1 MNIERDRPFGVFA
14 ECSRTSQWSHS
25 LRIGICGL
33 GTVGSGLF
41 NLLESN
47 RAEIGRKV
55 GQDIILSQVGCRRD
69 HPDCDLSSS
78 NVTRD
83 IFEVANNPD
92 VDVLVELIGGTDVAK
107 DLVMQA
113 ISNGKHVV
121 TANKALIALHGDE
134 VFSAAEQAGVTV
146 HYEAA
151 VAGGIPI
158 VKSIREG
165 LAGNTIDWVAGIING
180 TTNFILTEMSRE
192 GSNRS
197 FDDVLG
203 EAQALGYAEADP
215 TFDVEGIDAAHKL
228 TILAAIAFGVPLNFN
243 AMYTEGISAIS
254 ADDIKFA
261 SELGYCIKH
270 LGIARQ
276 SGGGIDLRV
285 HPTLV
290 EKDQMLAQVNGVM
303 NAVMVGSD
311 AAGSTMYCGAGAGA
325 GPTASSVMADIIDI
339 VRGGKLPDLG
349 FVSLAQTDILSIEK
363 IKSSYYLRLDVVDQA
378 GVMANVS
385 TILSRHRVSIEAL
398 IQKDARRGNTQIVI
412 LTDEVLESEMADAIS
427 EIESNEAVTSKVSM
441 IRVSNL

>member
-1 MNIERDRPFGVFA
+1 
-14 ECSRTSQWSHS
+14 

-47 RAEIGRKV
+47 RAEIERKV
-55 GQDIILSQVGCRRD
+55 GRDIILSQVGCRRD
-69 HPDCDLSSS
+69 HPDCDLSST

-113 ISNGKHVV
+113 ISNGKHIV

-134 VFSAAEQAGVTV
+134 VFSAAEQAGVSV

-158 VKSIREG
+158 VKAIREG
-165 LAGNTIDWVAGIING
+165 LAGNTIEWVAGIING

-203 EAQALGYAEADP
+203 EARALGYAEADP

-228 TILAAIAFGVPLNFN
+228 TILAAIAFGVPLNFS

-261 SELGYCIKH
+261 DELGYCIKH

-276 SGGGIDLRV
+276 SGDGLELRV

-311 AAGSTMYCGAGAGA
+311 AAGSTMYYGAGAGA

-349 FVSLAQTDILSIEK
+349 FVSLAPTGVLPIEK
-363 IKSSYYLRLDVVDQA
+363 IRSSYYLRLGVVDQA

-398 IQKDARRGNTQIVI
+398 IQKDARRGDAQIVL
-412 LTDEVLESEMADAIS
+412 LTDEVLESEMVDAIS

>member
-1 MNIERDRPFGVFA
+1 
-14 ECSRTSQWSHS
+14 

-47 RAEIGRKV
+47 RAEIERKV
-55 GQDIILSQVGCRRD
+55 GRDIILSQVGCRRD
-69 HPDCDLSSS
+69 HPDCDLSST

-113 ISNGKHVV
+113 ISNGKHIV

-134 VFSAAEQAGVTV
+134 VFSAAEQAGVSV

-158 VKSIREG
+158 VKAIREG
-165 LAGNTIDWVAGIING
+165 LAGNTIEWVAGIING

-228 TILAAIAFGVPLNFN
+228 TILAAIAFGVPLNFS

-254 ADDIKFA
+254 ADDIKLA
-261 SELGYCIKH
+261 DELGYCIKH

-276 SGGGIDLRV
+276 SGDGLELRV

-311 AAGSTMYCGAGAGA
+311 AAGSTMYYGAGAGA

-349 FVSLAQTDILSIEK
+349 FASLAPTDILPIEK
-363 IKSSYYLRLDVVDQA
+363 VKSSYCLRLGVVDQA

-398 IQKDARRGNTQIVI
+398 IQKDARRGDAQIVI
-412 LTDEVLESEMADAIS
+412 LTDEVLESEMVDAIS
-427 EIESNEAVTSKVSM
+427 EIEANEAVTSKVSM
-441 IRVSNL
+441 IRVPNL

>member
-1 MNIERDRPFGVFA
+1 M
-14 ECSRTSQWSHS
+14 
-25 LRIGICGL
+25 RIGICGL

-47 RAEIGRKV
+47 RAEIERKV
-55 GQDIILSQVGCRRD
+55 GRDIILSQVGCRRD
-69 HPDCDLSSS
+69 HPDCDLSST

-113 ISNGKHVV
+113 ISNGKHIV

-134 VFSAAEQAGVTV
+134 VFSAAEQAGVSV

-165 LAGNTIDWVAGIING
+165 LAGNTIGWVAGIING

-197 FDDVLG
+197 FDDVLS

-228 TILAAIAFGVPLNFN
+228 TILAAIAFGVPLNFS

-261 SELGYCIKH
+261 DELGYCIKH

-276 SGGGIDLRV
+276 SGDGLELRV

-311 AAGSTMYCGAGAGA
+311 AAGSTMYYGAGAGA

-349 FVSLAQTDILSIEK
+349 FVSLAPTGILAIEK
-363 IKSSYYLRLDVVDQA
+363 IRCSYYLRLGVVDQA

-398 IQKDARRGNTQIVI
+398 IQKDARRGDAQIVI
-412 LTDEVLESEMADAIS
+412 LTDEVLESEMVDAIS

>member
-1 MNIERDRPFGVFA
+1 M
-14 ECSRTSQWSHS
+14 
-25 LRIGICGL
+25 RIGICGL

-47 RAEIGRKV
+47 RAEIERKV

-69 HPDCDLSSS
+69 HPDCDLSST

-113 ISNGKHVV
+113 ISNGKHIV

-134 VFSAAEQAGVTV
+134 VLSAAEQAGVSV

-165 LAGNTIDWVAGIING
+165 LAGNTIEWVAGIING

-192 GSNRS
+192 GSSRS

-228 TILAAIAFGVPLNFN
+228 TILASIAFGVPLNFS

-254 ADDIKFA
+254 AEDIKLA
-261 SELGYCIKH
+261 DELGYCIKH

-276 SGGGIDLRV
+276 TGDGLELRV

-311 AAGSTMYCGAGAGA
+311 AAGSTMYYGAGAGA

-339 VRGGKLPDLG
+339 VRGVKLPDLG
-349 FVSLAQTDILSIEK
+349 FVSLAPTDVLPIEK
-363 IKSSYYLRLDVVDQA
+363 IRSSYYLRLGVVDQA

-385 TILSRHRVSIEAL
+385 TILSRYRVSIEAL
-398 IQKDARRGNTQIVI
+398 IQKDARRGDAQIVL
-412 LTDEVLESEMADAIS
+412 LTDEVLESEMVDAIS

>member
-1 MNIERDRPFGVFA
+1 
-14 ECSRTSQWSHS
+14 

-311 AAGSTMYCGAGAGA
+311 AAGSTMYYGAGAGA

-398 IQKDARRGNTQIVI
+398 IQKEARRGNTQIVI
-412 LTDEVLESEMADAIS
+412 LTDEVLESEMEDAIS

>member
-1 MNIERDRPFGVFA
+1 M
-14 ECSRTSQWSHS
+14 
-25 LRIGICGL
+25 RIGICGL

-47 RAEIGRKV
+47 RAEIERKV
-55 GQDIILSQVGCRRD
+55 GRDIILSQVGCRRD
-69 HPDCDLSSS
+69 HPDCDLSST

-113 ISNGKHVV
+113 ISNGKHIV

-134 VFSAAEQAGVTV
+134 VFSAAEQAGVSV

-165 LAGNTIDWVAGIING
+165 LAGNTIEWVAGIING

-197 FDDVLG
+197 FDDVLS

-228 TILAAIAFGVPLNFN
+228 TILAAIAFGVPLNFS

-261 SELGYCIKH
+261 DELGYCIKH

-276 SGGGIDLRV
+276 SGDGLELRV

-311 AAGSTMYCGAGAGA
+311 AAGSTMYYGAGAGA

-349 FVSLAQTDILSIEK
+349 FVSLAPPGILAIEK
-363 IKSSYYLRLDVVDQA
+363 IRCSYYLRLGVVDQA

-398 IQKDARRGNTQIVI
+398 IQKDARRGDAQIVI
-412 LTDEVLESEMADAIS
+412 LTDEVLESEMVDAIS

>member
-1 MNIERDRPFGVFA
+1 M
-14 ECSRTSQWSHS
+14 
-25 LRIGICGL
+25 RIGICGL

-47 RAEIGRKV
+47 RAEIERKV
-55 GQDIILSQVGCRRD
+55 GRDIILSQVGCRRD
-69 HPDCDLSSS
+69 HPDCDLSST

-113 ISNGKHVV
+113 ISNGKHIV

-134 VFSAAEQAGVTV
+134 VFSAAEQAGVSV

-158 VKSIREG
+158 VKAIREG
-165 LAGNTIDWVAGIING
+165 LAGNTIEWVAGIING

-197 FDDVLG
+197 FDDVLS

-215 TFDVEGIDAAHKL
+215 TFDVEGIDAAHTL
-228 TILAAIAFGVPLNFN
+228 TILAAIAFGVPLNFS

-261 SELGYCIKH
+261 DELGYCIKH

-276 SGGGIDLRV
+276 SGDGLELRV

-311 AAGSTMYCGAGAGA
+311 AAGSTMYYGAGAGA

-349 FVSLAQTDILSIEK
+349 FVSLAPTGILPIEK
-363 IKSSYYLRLDVVDQA
+363 IMSSYYLRLGVVDQA

-398 IQKDARRGNTQIVI
+398 IQKDARRGDAQIVI
-412 LTDEVLESEMADAIS
+412 LTDEVLESEMVDAIS

>member
-1 MNIERDRPFGVFA
+1 M
-14 ECSRTSQWSHS
+14 
-25 LRIGICGL
+25 RIGICGL

-47 RAEIGRKV
+47 RAEIERKV
-55 GQDIILSQVGCRRD
+55 GRDIILSQVGCRRD
-69 HPDCDLSSS
+69 HPDCDLSST

-113 ISNGKHVV
+113 ISNGKHIV

-134 VFSAAEQAGVTV
+134 VFSAAEQAGVSV

-165 LAGNTIDWVAGIING
+165 LAGNTIEWVAGIING

-197 FDDVLG
+197 FDDVLS

-228 TILAAIAFGVPLNFN
+228 TILAAIAFGVPLNFS

-261 SELGYCIKH
+261 DELGYCIKH

-276 SGGGIDLRV
+276 SGDGLELRV

-311 AAGSTMYCGAGAGA
+311 AAGSTMYYGAGAGA

-349 FVSLAQTDILSIEK
+349 FVSLAPTGILAIEK
-363 IKSSYYLRLDVVDQA
+363 IRCSYYLRLGVVDQA

-398 IQKDARRGNTQIVI
+398 IQKDARRGDAQIVI
-412 LTDEVLESEMADAIS
+412 LTDEVLESEMVDAIS

>member
-1 MNIERDRPFGVFA
+1 M
-14 ECSRTSQWSHS
+14 
-25 LRIGICGL
+25 RIGICGL

-41 NLLESN
+41 NLLDSN
-47 RAEIGRKV
+47 RAEIERKV
-55 GQDIILSQVGCRRD
+55 GQDIIVSQVGCRRD
-69 HPDCDLSSS
+69 HPDCDLSST

-113 ISNGKHVV
+113 ITSGKHIV

-134 VFSAAEQAGVTV
+134 VFSAAEKAGVSV

-197 FDDVLG
+197 FDDVLL

-228 TILAAIAFGVPLNFN
+228 TILAAIAFGVPLNFE
-243 AMYTEGISAIS
+243 AMYTEGISAIT

-261 SELGYCIKH
+261 DELGYCIKH

-276 SGGGIDLRV
+276 RGDSVELRV

-311 AAGSTMYCGAGAGA
+311 AAGSTMYYGAGAGA
-325 GPTASSVMADIIDI
+325 GPTASSALADIIDI
-339 VRGGKLPDLG
+339 VRGGQLPNLG
-349 FVSLAQTDILSIEK
+349 FVSNKPAAVLPIEK
-363 IKSSYYLRLDVVDQA
+363 IRSSYYIRLGVLDRA

-385 TILSRHRVSIEAL
+385 TILSRHNLSIEAL
-398 IQKDARRGNTQIVI
+398 IQKDARRGDAQIII
-412 LTDEVLESEMADAIS
+412 LTDEVLESEMTAAIN
-427 EIESNEAVTSKVSM
+427 EIESNDAVTLKVSM

>member
-1 MNIERDRPFGVFA
+1 M
-14 ECSRTSQWSHS
+14 
-25 LRIGICGL
+25 RIGICGL

-47 RAEIGRKV
+47 RAEIERKV
-55 GQDIILSQVGCRRD
+55 GRIITLSQVGCRRD
-69 HPDCDLSSS
+69 HPDCDLSST

-113 ISNGKHVV
+113 ISNGKHIV

-134 VFSAAEQAGVTV
+134 VFSAAEQAGVSV

-165 LAGNTIDWVAGIING
+165 LAGNTIQWVAGIING

-197 FDDVLG
+197 FDDVLR

-228 TILAAIAFGVPLNFN
+228 TILAVIAFGVPLNFS

-261 SELGYCIKH
+261 DELGYCIKH

-276 SGGGIDLRV
+276 SGDGLELRV

-311 AAGSTMYCGAGAGA
+311 AAGSTMYYGAGAGA

-339 VRGGKLPDLG
+339 ARGGKLPDLG
-349 FVSLAQTDILSIEK
+349 FVSLSPTGILAIEK
-363 IKSSYYLRLDVVDQA
+363 IRSSYYLRLGVVDQA

-398 IQKDARRGNTQIVI
+398 IQERCKAGGYANRH
-412 LTDEVLESEMADAIS
+412 TDG
-427 EIESNEAVTSKVSM
+427 
-441 IRVSNL
+441 

>member
-1 MNIERDRPFGVFA
+1 M
-14 ECSRTSQWSHS
+14 
-25 LRIGICGL
+25 RIGICGL

-47 RAEIGRKV
+47 RAEIERKV
-55 GQDIILSQVGCRRD
+55 GRDIILSQVGCRRD
-69 HPDCDLSSS
+69 HPDCDLSST

-113 ISNGKHVV
+113 ISNGKHIV

-134 VFSAAEQAGVTV
+134 VFSAAEQAGVSV

-158 VKSIREG
+158 VKAIREG
-165 LAGNTIDWVAGIING
+165 LAGNTIEWVAGIING

-228 TILAAIAFGVPLNFN
+228 TILAAIAFGVPLNFS

-254 ADDIKFA
+254 ADDIKLA
-261 SELGYCIKH
+261 DELGYCIKH

-276 SGGGIDLRV
+276 SGDGLELRV

-311 AAGSTMYCGAGAGA
+311 AAGSTMYYGAGAGA

-339 VRGGKLPDLG
+339 VRGVKLPDLG
-349 FVSLAQTDILSIEK
+349 FVSLAPTEVLPIEK
-363 IKSSYYLRLDVVDQA
+363 IRSSYYLRLGVVDQA

-385 TILSRHRVSIEAL
+385 TILSRYRVSIEAL
-398 IQKDARRGNTQIVI
+398 IQKDARRGDAQIVL
-412 LTDEVLESEMADAIS
+412 LTDEVLESEMVDAIS

>member
-1 MNIERDRPFGVFA
+1 M
-14 ECSRTSQWSHS
+14 
-25 LRIGICGL
+25 RIGICGL

-41 NLLESN
+41 NLLEGN
-47 RAEIGRKV
+47 RAEIERKV
-55 GQDIILSQVGCRRD
+55 GRDIILGQVGCRRD
-69 HPDCDLSSS
+69 HPDCDLSSA

-113 ISNGKHVV
+113 ISNGKHIV

-134 VFSAAEQAGVTV
+134 VFSAAEQAGVSV

-151 VAGGIPI
+151 VAGDIPI
-158 VKSIREG
+158 IKSIREG
-165 LAGNTIDWVAGIING
+165 LAGNSIEWVAGIING
-180 TTNFILTEMSRE
+180 TTNFILTEMSRV

-254 ADDIKFA
+254 SDDIKFA
-261 SELGYCIKH
+261 DEMGYCIKH

-276 SGGGIDLRV
+276 TGDDLELRV

-311 AAGSTMYCGAGAGA
+311 AAGSTMYYGAGAGA

-349 FVSLAQTDILSIEK
+349 FVSLTPVNVLPIEK
-363 IKSSYYLRLDVVDQA
+363 IRSSYYLRLGVVDRA
-378 GVMANVS
+378 GAMANVS
-385 TILSRHRVSIEAL
+385 TILGRHKVSIEAL
-398 IQKDARRGNTQIVI
+398 IQKDARRGDAQIVI
-412 LTDEVLESEMADAIS
+412 LTDEVLESEMVAAIS
-427 EIESNEAVTSKVSM
+427 EIESTDVVTSEVSM

>member
-1 MNIERDRPFGVFA
+1 M
-14 ECSRTSQWSHS
+14 
-25 LRIGICGL
+25 RIGICGL

-47 RAEIGRKV
+47 RAEIERKV
-55 GQDIILSQVGCRRD
+55 GRDIILSQVGCRRD
-69 HPDCDLSSS
+69 HPDCDLSST

-113 ISNGKHVV
+113 ISNGKHIV

-134 VFSAAEQAGVTV
+134 VFSAAEQAGVSV

-158 VKSIREG
+158 VKAIREG
-165 LAGNTIDWVAGIING
+165 LAGNTIEWVAGIING

-203 EAQALGYAEADP
+203 EAQELGYAEADP

-228 TILAAIAFGVPLNFN
+228 TILAAIAFGVPLNFS

-261 SELGYCIKH
+261 DELGYCIKH

-276 SGGGIDLRV
+276 SGDGLELRV

-311 AAGSTMYCGAGAGA
+311 AAGSTMYYGAGAGA

-339 VRGGKLPDLG
+339 GRGGKLPDLG
-349 FVSLAQTDILSIEK
+349 FVSLAPTGILPIEK
-363 IKSSYYLRLDVVDQA
+363 IMSSYYLRLGVVDQA

-398 IQKDARRGNTQIVI
+398 IQKDARRGDAQIVI
-412 LTDEVLESEMADAIS
+412 LTDEVLESEMVDAIS
-427 EIESNEAVTSKVSM
+427 EIESNEVVTSKVSM

>member
-1 MNIERDRPFGVFA
+1 M
-14 ECSRTSQWSHS
+14 
-25 LRIGICGL
+25 RIGICGL

-47 RAEIGRKV
+47 RAEIERKV
-55 GQDIILSQVGCRRD
+55 GRDIILSQVGCRRD
-69 HPDCDLSSS
+69 HPDCDLSST

-113 ISNGKHVV
+113 ISNGKHIV

-134 VFSAAEQAGVTV
+134 VFSAAEQAGVSV

-165 LAGNTIDWVAGIING
+165 LAGNTIEWVAGIING

-228 TILAAIAFGVPLNFN
+228 TILAAIAFGVPLNFS

-261 SELGYCIKH
+261 DELGYCIKH

-276 SGGGIDLRV
+276 SGDGLELRV

-311 AAGSTMYCGAGAGA
+311 AAGSTMYYGAGAGA
-325 GPTASSVMADIIDI
+325 GPTASSVVADIIDI
-339 VRGGKLPDLG
+339 GRGGKLPDLG
-349 FVSLAQTDILSIEK
+349 FVSLAGTGSLPIEK
-363 IKSSYYLRLDVVDQA
+363 IMSSYYLRLGVVDQA

-398 IQKDARRGNTQIVI
+398 IQKDARRGDAQIVI
-412 LTDEVLESEMADAIS
+412 LTDEVLESEMVDAIS
-427 EIESNEAVTSKVSM
+427 EIESNEVVTSKVSM

>member
-1 MNIERDRPFGVFA
+1 M
-14 ECSRTSQWSHS
+14 
-25 LRIGICGL
+25 RIGICGL

-47 RAEIGRKV
+47 RSEIERKV
-55 GQDIILSQVGCRRD
+55 EREITISQVGSRRD
-69 HPDCDLSSS
+69 HPDCDLSST

-107 DLVMQA
+107 ELVMLA
-113 ISNGKHVV
+113 ISNGKHIV

-134 VFSAAEQAGVTV
+134 VFLAAEQAGVSV

-158 VKSIREG
+158 VKLIREG
-165 LAGNTIDWVAGIING
+165 LAGNTIEWIAGIING
-180 TTNFILTEMSRE
+180 TTNFILTEMSRK

-197 FDDVLG
+197 FEDVLG

-228 TILAAIAFGVPLNFN
+228 TILATIAFGVPLNFS
-243 AMYTEGISAIS
+243 AIYTEGISAIS

-261 SELGYCIKH
+261 DELGYCIKH

-276 SGGGIDLRV
+276 SGDDVELRV
-285 HPTLV
+285 HPSLI

-311 AAGSTMYCGAGAGA
+311 AAGSTMYYGAGAGA

-339 VRGGKLPDLG
+339 LRGTKLPDLG
-349 FVSLAQTDILSIEK
+349 FVSLAPAGVLPIEK
-363 IKSSYYLRLDVVDQA
+363 IRSSYYLRLGVVDQA

-385 TILSRHRVSIEAL
+385 TILSRRKISIEAL
-398 IQKDARRGNTQIVI
+398 IQKDARRGDAQIVI
-412 LTDEVLESEMADAIS
+412 LTNEVLESQIISAIS

-441 IRVSNL
+441 IRVANL

>member
-1 MNIERDRPFGVFA
+1 M
-14 ECSRTSQWSHS
+14 
-25 LRIGICGL
+25 RIGICGL

-47 RAEIGRKV
+47 RAEIERKV
-55 GQDIILSQVGCRRD
+55 GRDIILSQVGCRRD
-69 HPDCDLSSS
+69 HPDCDLSST

-113 ISNGKHVV
+113 ISNGKHIV

-134 VFSAAEQAGVTV
+134 VFSAAEQAGVSV

-158 VKSIREG
+158 VKAIREG
-165 LAGNTIDWVAGIING
+165 LAGNTIEWVAGIING

-228 TILAAIAFGVPLNFN
+228 TILAAIAFGVPLNFS

-261 SELGYCIKH
+261 DELGYCIKH

-276 SGGGIDLRV
+276 SGDGLELRV

-311 AAGSTMYCGAGAGA
+311 AAGSTMYYGAGAGA

-339 VRGGKLPDLG
+339 GRGGKLPDLG
-349 FVSLAQTDILSIEK
+349 FVSLAPTGILPIEK
-363 IKSSYYLRLDVVDQA
+363 IMSSYYLRLGVVDQA

-398 IQKDARRGNTQIVI
+398 IQKDARRGDAQIVI
-412 LTDEVLESEMADAIS
+412 LTDEVLESEMVDAIS
-427 EIESNEAVTSKVSM
+427 EIESNEVVTSRVSM

>member
-1 MNIERDRPFGVFA
+1 M
-14 ECSRTSQWSHS
+14 
-25 LRIGICGL
+25 RIGICGL

-47 RAEIGRKV
+47 RAEIERKV
-55 GQDIILSQVGCRRD
+55 GRDIILSQVGCRRD
-69 HPDCDLSSS
+69 HPDCDLSST

-113 ISNGKHVV
+113 ISNGKHIV

-134 VFSAAEQAGVTV
+134 VFSAAEQAGVSV

-158 VKSIREG
+158 VKAIREG
-165 LAGNTIDWVAGIING
+165 LAGNTIEWVAGIING

-203 EAQALGYAEADP
+203 EARALGYAEADP

-228 TILAAIAFGVPLNFN
+228 TILAAIAFGVPLNFS

-261 SELGYCIKH
+261 DELGYCIKH

-276 SGGGIDLRV
+276 SGDGLELRV

-311 AAGSTMYCGAGAGA
+311 AAGSTMYYGAGAGA

-349 FVSLAQTDILSIEK
+349 FVSLAPTGVLPIEK
-363 IKSSYYLRLDVVDQA
+363 IRSSYYLRLGVVDQA

-398 IQKDARRGNTQIVI
+398 IQKDARRGDAQIVL
-412 LTDEVLESEMADAIS
+412 LTDEVLESEMVDAIS

>member
-1 MNIERDRPFGVFA
+1 
-14 ECSRTSQWSHS
+14 

-47 RAEIGRKV
+47 RAEIERKV
-55 GQDIILSQVGCRRD
+55 GRDIILSQVGCRRD
-69 HPDCDLSSS
+69 HPDCDLSST

-113 ISNGKHVV
+113 ISNGKHIV

-134 VFSAAEQAGVTV
+134 VFSAAEQAGVSV

-165 LAGNTIDWVAGIING
+165 LAGNTIEWVAGIING

-228 TILAAIAFGVPLNFN
+228 TILAAIAFGVPLNFS

-254 ADDIKFA
+254 ADDIKLA
-261 SELGYCIKH
+261 DELGYCIKH

-276 SGGGIDLRV
+276 SGDGLELRV

-311 AAGSTMYCGAGAGA
+311 AAGSTMYYGAGAGA

-339 VRGGKLPDLG
+339 VRGVKLPDLG
-349 FVSLAQTDILSIEK
+349 FVSLAPTDVLPIEK
-363 IKSSYYLRLDVVDQA
+363 IRSSYYLRLGVVDQA

-398 IQKDARRGNTQIVI
+398 IQKDARRGDAQIVI
-412 LTDEVLESEMADAIS
+412 LTDEVLESEMVDAIS
-427 EIESNEAVTSKVSM
+427 EIEANEAVTSKVSM

>member
-1 MNIERDRPFGVFA
+1 M
-14 ECSRTSQWSHS
+14 
-25 LRIGICGL
+25 RIGICGL

-47 RAEIGRKV
+47 RAEIERKV
-55 GQDIILSQVGCRRD
+55 GRIITLSQVGCRRD
-69 HPDCDLSSS
+69 HPDCDLSST

-113 ISNGKHVV
+113 ISNGKHIV

-134 VFSAAEQAGVTV
+134 VFSAAEQAGVSV

-165 LAGNTIDWVAGIING
+165 LAGNTIQWVAGIING

-197 FDDVLG
+197 FDDVLR

-228 TILAAIAFGVPLNFN
+228 TILAAIAFGVPLNFS

-261 SELGYCIKH
+261 DELGYCIKH

-276 SGGGIDLRV
+276 SGDGLELRV

-311 AAGSTMYCGAGAGA
+311 AAGSTMYYGAGAGA

-339 VRGGKLPDLG
+339 ARGGKLPDLG
-349 FVSLAQTDILSIEK
+349 FVSLSPTGILAIEK
-363 IKSSYYLRLDVVDQA
+363 IRSSYYLRLGVVDQA

-398 IQKDARRGNTQIVI
+398 IQKDARRGDTQIVI
-412 LTDEVLESEMADAIS
+412 LTDEVLESEMLDAIS
-427 EIESNEAVTSKVSM
+427 EMESNEAVTSKVSM

>member
-1 MNIERDRPFGVFA
+1 M
-14 ECSRTSQWSHS
+14 
-25 LRIGICGL
+25 RIGICGL

-47 RAEIGRKV
+47 RAEIERKV
-55 GQDIILSQVGCRRD
+55 GRIITLSQVGCRRD
-69 HPDCDLSSS
+69 HPDCDLSST

-113 ISNGKHVV
+113 ISNGKHIV

-134 VFSAAEQAGVTV
+134 VFSAAEQAGVSV

-165 LAGNTIDWVAGIING
+165 LAGNTIQWVAGIING

-197 FDDVLG
+197 FDDVLR

-228 TILAAIAFGVPLNFN
+228 TILAVIAFGVPLNFS

-261 SELGYCIKH
+261 DELGYCIKH

-276 SGGGIDLRV
+276 SGDGLELRV

-311 AAGSTMYCGAGAGA
+311 AAGSTMYYGAGAGA

-339 VRGGKLPDLG
+339 ARGGKLPDLG
-349 FVSLAQTDILSIEK
+349 FVSLSPTGILAIEK
-363 IKSSYYLRLDVVDQA
+363 IRSSYYLRLGVVDQA

-398 IQKDARRGNTQIVI
+398 IQKDARRGDTQIVI
-412 LTDEVLESEMADAIS
+412 LTDEVLESEMLDAIS
-427 EIESNEAVTSKVSM
+427 EMESNEAVTSKVSM

>member
-1 MNIERDRPFGVFA
+1 M
-14 ECSRTSQWSHS
+14 
-25 LRIGICGL
+25 RIGICGL

-47 RAEIGRKV
+47 RAEIERKV
-55 GQDIILSQVGCRRD
+55 GRDIILSQVGCRRD
-69 HPDCDLSSS
+69 HPDCDLSST

-113 ISNGKHVV
+113 ISNGKHIV

-134 VFSAAEQAGVTV
+134 VFSAAEQAGVSV

-165 LAGNTIDWVAGIING
+165 LAGNTIEWVAGIING

-228 TILAAIAFGVPLNFN
+228 TILAAIAFGVPLNFS

-261 SELGYCIKH
+261 DELGYCIKH

-276 SGGGIDLRV
+276 SGDGLELRV

-311 AAGSTMYCGAGAGA
+311 AAGSTMYYGAGAGA

-349 FVSLAQTDILSIEK
+349 FVSLAPTGILAIEK
-363 IKSSYYLRLDVVDQA
+363 IRCSYYLRLGVVDQA

-385 TILSRHRVSIEAL
+385 TILSGHRVSIEAL
-398 IQKDARRGNTQIVI
+398 IQKDARRGDAQIVI
-412 LTDEVLESEMADAIS
+412 LTDEVLESEMVDAIS
-427 EIESNEAVTSKVSM
+427 EIESNEVVTSKVSM

>member
-1 MNIERDRPFGVFA
+1 MSIEHDRLFA
-14 ECSRTSQWSHS
+14 VSAKCSRTSQWSHNV
-25 LRIGICGL
+25 RIGICGL

-41 NLLESN
+41 NLYERN
-47 RAEIGRKV
+47 RAEIARKV
-55 GQDIILSQVGCRRD
+55 GREIILAQVGCRRD
-69 HPDCDLSSS
+69 HPDCDLGST

-92 VDVLVELIGGTDVAK
+92 VEILVELVGGTDVAK

-113 ISNGKHVV
+113 ISNGKHIV

-134 VFSAAEQAGVTV
+134 VFAAAEKAGVFV
-146 HYEAA
+146 RYEAA
-151 VAGGIPI
+151 VAGGIPVI
-158 VKSIREG
+158 KAVREG
-165 LAGNTIDWVAGIING
+165 LAGNSIHWVAGIING
-180 TTNFILTEMSRE
+180 TTNFILSEMSRP

-215 TFDVEGIDAAHKL
+215 AFDVEGIDAAHKL
-228 TILAAIAFGVPLNFN
+228 TILAAIAFGMPLEFP
-243 AMYTEGISAIS
+243 AIYTEGISAVTPIDIRF
-254 ADDIKFA
+254 AD
-261 SELGYCIKH
+261 ELGYCVKH
-270 LGIARQ
+270 LGIARKN
-276 SGGGIDLRV
+276 GTDIELRV

-311 AAGSTMYCGAGAGA
+311 AAGPTMYYGAGAGA

-339 VRGGKLPDLG
+339 VRGNQVPNLGYLSREAVSVLP
-349 FVSLAQTDILSIEK
+349 
-363 IKSSYYLRLDVVDQA
+363 IKNIRSSYYLRLAVVDRA

-385 TILSRHRVSIEAL
+385 SILSRHNVSIEAL
-398 IQKDARRGNTQIVI
+398 IQKDARRGDAQIVI
-412 LTDEVLESEMADAIS
+412 LTDEVLESDMVGAIS
-427 EIESNEAVTSKVSM
+427 EMESNDAVTSKVSM

>member
-1 MNIERDRPFGVFA
+1 
-14 ECSRTSQWSHS
+14 

-47 RAEIGRKV
+47 RAEIERKV
-55 GQDIILSQVGCRRD
+55 GRDIILSQVGCRRD
-69 HPDCDLSSS
+69 HPDCDLSST

-113 ISNGKHVV
+113 ISNGKHIV

-134 VFSAAEQAGVTV
+134 VFSAAEQAGVSV

-165 LAGNTIDWVAGIING
+165 LAGNTIEWVAGIING

-197 FDDVLG
+197 FDDVLS

-228 TILAAIAFGVPLNFN
+228 TILAAIAFGVPLNFS

-261 SELGYCIKH
+261 DELGYCIKH

-276 SGGGIDLRV
+276 SGDGLELRV

-311 AAGSTMYCGAGAGA
+311 AAGSTMYYGAGAGA

-339 VRGGKLPDLG
+339 ARGGKLPDLG
-349 FVSLAQTDILSIEK
+349 FVSLAPTGILAIEK
-363 IKSSYYLRLDVVDQA
+363 IRCSYYLRLGVVDQA

-398 IQKDARRGNTQIVI
+398 IQKDARRGDAQIVI
-412 LTDEVLESEMADAIS
+412 LTDEVLESEMLDAIS

>member
-1 MNIERDRPFGVFA
+1 M
-14 ECSRTSQWSHS
+14 
-25 LRIGICGL
+25 RIGICGL

-47 RAEIGRKV
+47 RAEIERKV
-55 GQDIILSQVGCRRD
+55 GRDIILSQVGCRRD
-69 HPDCDLSSS
+69 HPDCDLSST

-113 ISNGKHVV
+113 ISNGKHIV

-134 VFSAAEQAGVTV
+134 VFSAAEQAGVSV

-165 LAGNTIDWVAGIING
+165 LAGNTIEWVAGIING

-197 FDDVLG
+197 FDDVLS

-228 TILAAIAFGVPLNFN
+228 TILAAIAFGVPLNFS

-261 SELGYCIKH
+261 DELGYCIKH

-276 SGGGIDLRV
+276 SGDGLELRV

-311 AAGSTMYCGAGAGA
+311 AAGSTMYYGAGAGA

-339 VRGGKLPDLG
+339 GRGGKLPDLG
-349 FVSLAQTDILSIEK
+349 FVSLAPTGILPIEK
-363 IKSSYYLRLDVVDQA
+363 IMCSYYLRLGVVDQA

-398 IQKDARRGNTQIVI
+398 IQKDARRGDAQIVI
-412 LTDEVLESEMADAIS
+412 LTDEVLESEMVDAIS

>member
-1 MNIERDRPFGVFA
+1 M
-14 ECSRTSQWSHS
+14 
-25 LRIGICGL
+25 RIGICGL

-47 RAEIGRKV
+47 RAEIERKV
-55 GQDIILSQVGCRRD
+55 GRDIILSQVGCRRD
-69 HPDCDLSSS
+69 QPDCDLSST

-83 IFEVANNPD
+83 IFEVANSPD

-113 ISNGKHVV
+113 ISNGKHIV

-134 VFSAAEQAGVTV
+134 VFSAAEQAGVSV

-165 LAGNTIDWVAGIING
+165 LAGNTIEWVAGIING

-197 FDDVLG
+197 FDDVLR

-228 TILAAIAFGVPLNFN
+228 TILAAIAFGVPLNFS

-261 SELGYCIKH
+261 DELGYCIKH

-276 SGGGIDLRV
+276 SGDGLELRV

-311 AAGSTMYCGAGAGA
+311 AAGSTMYYGAGAGA

-349 FVSLAQTDILSIEK
+349 FVSLAPTGILAIEK
-363 IKSSYYLRLDVVDQA
+363 IRCSYYLRLGVVDQA

-398 IQKDARRGNTQIVI
+398 IQKDARRGDAQIVI
-412 LTDEVLESEMADAIS
+412 LTDEVLESEMVDAIS

>member
-1 MNIERDRPFGVFA
+1 M
-14 ECSRTSQWSHS
+14 
-25 LRIGICGL
+25 RIGICGL

-47 RAEIGRKV
+47 RADIERKV
-55 GQDIILSQVGCRRD
+55 GRNIILSQVGCRRD
-69 HPDCDLSSS
+69 HPDCDLSST

-113 ISNGKHVV
+113 ISNGKHIV

-134 VFSAAEQAGVTV
+134 VFSAAEQAGVSV

-165 LAGNTIDWVAGIING
+165 LAGNTIEWVAGIING

-197 FDDVLG
+197 FDDVLS

-228 TILAAIAFGVPLNFN
+228 TILAAIAFGVPLNFS

-261 SELGYCIKH
+261 DELGYCIKH

-276 SGGGIDLRV
+276 SGDGLELRV

-311 AAGSTMYCGAGAGA
+311 AAGSTMYYGAGAGA

-339 VRGGKLPDLG
+339 ARGGKLPDLG
-349 FVSLAQTDILSIEK
+349 FVSLAPTGILAIEK
-363 IKSSYYLRLDVVDQA
+363 IRCSYYLRLGVVDQA

-398 IQKDARRGNTQIVI
+398 IQKDARRGDAQIVI
-412 LTDEVLESEMADAIS
+412 LTDEVLESEMLDAIS

>member
-1 MNIERDRPFGVFA
+1 M
-14 ECSRTSQWSHS
+14 
-25 LRIGICGL
+25 RIGICGL

-47 RAEIGRKV
+47 RAEIERKV
-55 GQDIILSQVGCRRD
+55 GRDIILSQVGCRRD
-69 HPDCDLSSS
+69 HPDCDLSST

-113 ISNGKHVV
+113 ISNGKHIV

-134 VFSAAEQAGVTV
+134 VFSAAEQAGVSV

-165 LAGNTIDWVAGIING
+165 LAGNTIEWVAGIING

-228 TILAAIAFGVPLNFN
+228 TILAAIAFGVPLNFS

-261 SELGYCIKH
+261 DELGYCIKH

-276 SGGGIDLRV
+276 SGDGLELRV

-311 AAGSTMYCGAGAGA
+311 AAGSTMYYGAGAGA

-349 FVSLAQTDILSIEK
+349 FVSLAPTGILAIEK
-363 IKSSYYLRLDVVDQA
+363 IRCSYYLRLGVVDQA

-398 IQKDARRGNTQIVI
+398 IQKDARRGDTQIVI
-412 LTDEVLESEMADAIS
+412 LTDEVLESEMLDAIS
-427 EIESNEAVTSKVSM
+427 EMESNEAVTSKVSM

>member
-1 MNIERDRPFGVFA
+1 
-14 ECSRTSQWSHS
+14 

-47 RAEIGRKV
+47 RAEIERKV
-55 GQDIILSQVGCRRD
+55 GRDIILSQVGCRRD
-69 HPDCDLSSS
+69 HPDCDLSST

-113 ISNGKHVV
+113 ISNGKHIV

-134 VFSAAEQAGVTV
+134 VFSAAEQAGVSV

-165 LAGNTIDWVAGIING
+165 LAGNTIEWVAGIING

-197 FDDVLG
+197 FDDVLS

-228 TILAAIAFGVPLNFN
+228 TILAAIAFGVPLNFS

-261 SELGYCIKH
+261 DELGYCIKH

-276 SGGGIDLRV
+276 SGDGLELRV

-311 AAGSTMYCGAGAGA
+311 AAGSTMYYGAGAGA

-349 FVSLAQTDILSIEK
+349 FVSLAPTGILAIEK
-363 IKSSYYLRLDVVDQA
+363 IRCSYYLRLGVVDQA

-398 IQKDARRGNTQIVI
+398 IQKDARRGDAQIVI
-412 LTDEVLESEMADAIS
+412 LTDEVLESEMVDAIS